1 MLMPPQS
8 APPDPYGFIM
18 NPGKPKR
25 PPLLGGGLRVKLLLV
40 AILAI
45 IVIVVGLI
53 VGNILGSSN
62 DAQKERLIEVA
73 QAQTEIVRVS
83 TTAASKANS
92 SDTKAIAYTN
102 KISVQSAA
110 NQTTTQL
117 SKYGVKTD
125 GKLLGQG
132 KNAETDKLL
141 ADAASNNRY
150 DETYK
155 KILAEQLDNYQKLL
169 KSAFESGGK
178 TEKVML
184 NRAANSNT
192 LVVSMLKS

>member
-1 MLMPPQS
+1 MLMPPKS
-8 APPDPYGFIM
+8 APDPYGFIL
-18 NPGKPKR
+18 NPEKPKR
-25 PPLLGGGLRVKLLLV
+25 PPLFGGGLKFKLILLAVV
-40 AILAI
+40 AILVI
-45 IVIVVGLI
+45 IFGVIVS
-53 VGNILGSSN
+53 NILGSSN

-102 KISVQSAA
+102 KISVQSAV
-110 NQTTTQL
+110 NQTTAQL

-169 KSAFESGGK
+169 KGAFESGGK

-184 NRAANSNT
+184 NRAASSNT

>member
-1 MLMPPQS
+1 MPPQS
-8 APPDPYGFIM
+8 APDPYGFIL
-18 NPGKPKR
+18 NPEKPKR
-25 PPLLGGGLRVKLLLV
+25 PPLFGGGLKFKLILV
-40 AILAI
+40 AVVAI
-45 IVIVVGLI
+45 IVII
-53 VGNILGSSN
+53 VGVIVSNILGSSN

-83 TTAASKANS
+83 TTAATKANS

-102 KISVQSAA
+102 KISVQSAV
-110 NQTTTQL
+110 NQTTAQL

-132 KNAETDKLL
+132 KNTETDKLL

-169 KSAFESGGK
+169 KGAFESGGK
-178 TEKVML
+178 TEKIIL
-184 NRAANSNT
+184 NRAASSNT
-192 LVVSMLKS
+192 LVVSMLKAN